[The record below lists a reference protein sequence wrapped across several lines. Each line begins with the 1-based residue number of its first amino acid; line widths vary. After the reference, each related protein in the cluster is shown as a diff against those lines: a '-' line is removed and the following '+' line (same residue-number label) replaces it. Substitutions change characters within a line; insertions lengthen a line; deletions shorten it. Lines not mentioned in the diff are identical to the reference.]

1 MTSAGYCG
9 RIYDNKSKGDDV
21 TAKIRSTFKRT
32 ILIIIAAGM
41 IAGLCCPAV
50 SDGSYDAVHG
60 LGGYKNVMSVPS
72 LPAVSDFIADNSAQV
87 DLTRFLNEKNRS
99 GRQVIS
105 GPDNTGRADFRSSDI
120 LSFDLC
126 IFLLCVL
133 FGTSVFSFKH
143 IFYIH
148 LKDGNK

>member
-1 MTSAGYCG
+1 MTA
-9 RIYDNKSKGDDV
+9 N
-21 TAKIRSTFKRT
+21 IRSTFKRT

-41 IAGLCCPAV
+41 IAGLFCPAV

-60 LGGYKNVMSVPS
+60 LGGYKNVMGVPS
-72 LPAVSDFIADNSAQV
+72 LPAVSDFIADNSAQA
-87 DLTRFLNEKNRS
+87 DLTRFLNEKSRS
-99 GRQVIS
+99 GRQVLA
-105 GPDNTGRADFRSSDI
+105 GPDNIGRADFRNCDI
-120 LSFDLC
+120 LSLNLC

-133 FGTSVFSFKH
+133 FDTSVFSFKH